1 MCIHTLLLMD
11 KGNVASENNEL
22 LLHGNIK
29 KTNLIILKDFLFF
42 HRIRSISRGGG
53 GGGGTPKTFENFV
66 AR

>member
-29 KTNLIILKDFLFF
+29 KTNNYIEGFPVFPQDQEYLQG
-42 HRIRSISRGGG
+42 R
-53 GGGGTPKTFENFV
+53 GTPKTFEYFV
-66 AR
+66 ARC

>member
-29 KTNLIILKDFLFF
+29 DQEYLQG
-42 HRIRSISRGGG
+42 R
-53 GGGGTPKTFENFV
+53 GGGTPKTFEYFV
-66 AR
+66 ARC

>member
-29 KTNLIILKDFLFF
+29 KTNNYIEGFPVFPQDQEYLQGK
-42 HRIRSISRGGG
+42 G
-53 GGGGTPKTFENFV
+53 GGGGTPKTFEYFV
-66 AR
+66 ARC